1 MNRYALIAPLA
12 AFGLAGI
19 VLYWYFMQS
28 TAGGTFHDNL
38 VPELIGFCLEGFF
51 LVGLLSF
58 IQQTREHDRRKQLW
72 LSLRGSLRDLLSHL
86 DIAFLRADAEPTGS
100 LALEREPK
108 VVDYLMKELKE
119 TELDLDSMVSLKK
132 AAINSLTLAHD
143 LIPVS
148 AQLSAGHMRWWIA
161 IVDSMRQ
168 LAEARHRDQLEQS
181 VFTLLLNLKEFD
193 QLKV

>member
-1 MNRYALIAPLA
+1 MNRYILIAPLA
-12 AFGLAGI
+12 LFGLSGV
-19 VLYWYFMQS
+19 VLYWYFIQPDS
-28 TAGGTFHDNL
+28 SGTFHDNL

-58 IQQTREHDRRKQLW
+58 VQQTREHERRQQLW

-100 LALEREPK
+100 QALERDPK
-108 VVDYLMKELKE
+108 VVDFLMKELQE
-119 TELDLDSMVSLKK
+119 TELNLDSMVSLKK
-132 AAINSLTLAHD
+132 AGIAGLTLAHD
-143 LIPVS
+143 LIPVA

-161 IVDSMRQ
+161 IVDSLRQ
-168 LAEARHRDQLEQS
+168 LSEARHRDQLEQS

-193 QLKV
+193 QLKL

>member
-1 MNRYALIAPLA
+1 MNRYVLIAPLV
-12 AFGLAGI
+12 AFGLAGAI
-19 VLYWYFMQS
+19 LYWYFIQPDS
-28 TAGGTFHDNL
+28 NGIFHDNL

-58 IQQTREHDRRKQLW
+58 IQQTREHDRRQQLW

-100 LALEREPK
+100 QALERDPK
-108 VVDYLMKELKE
+108 VVDFLMNELKE
-119 TELDLDSMVSLKK
+119 TELNLDSMVSLKK
-132 AAINSLTLAHD
+132 AGIAGLSLAHD
-143 LIPVS
+143 LIPVA